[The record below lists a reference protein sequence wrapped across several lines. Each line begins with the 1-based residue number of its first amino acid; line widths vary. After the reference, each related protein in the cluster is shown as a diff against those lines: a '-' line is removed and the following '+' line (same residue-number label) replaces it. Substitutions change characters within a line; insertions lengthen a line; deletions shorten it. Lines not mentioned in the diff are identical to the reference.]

1 MIVSFQ
7 NSALAVLSLL
17 FSFSTASF
25 AQPPVDSSVPTS
37 ASNYV
42 LGPGDQLSLVV
53 ENLSDDFGDKIFRID
68 LGGDIN
74 LPLAGRIH
82 AAGLTIP
89 QFEVQIQRHLARYVK
104 DPQVVVTI
112 AEFNS
117 QPISILGAVNNAG
130 VKQIVG
136 RKTLFEV
143 LSLAGGLR
151 PDAGSV
157 IRITRSLDKGP
168 IPLPD
173 AKTDPTGQFTV
184 ASVNVKA
191 VLNATDPAQNIVVLP
206 GDIISVSKGDVIYAV
221 GSVTRPGGFPL
232 NQDVTLSTLQ
242 VLSLAGGLTNTAAL
256 EKAQILRSVP
266 GSSQPTE
273 IAVNLKRIMA
283 GKAPDMPLQPNDIL
297 FVPNSAAR
305 TFTYKAVDVLALA
318 AVYGRL

>member
-1 MIVSFQ
+1 VAFCLA
-7 NSALAVLSLL
+7 ALAIAG
-17 FSFSTASF
+17 AS
-25 AQPPVDSSVPTS
+25 AQQPPLTTAPSPSG
-37 ASNYV
+37 YV

-53 ENLSDDFGDKIFRID
+53 ENLPDDFANRIFRID

-82 AAGLTIP
+82 AAGLTIS

-157 IRITRSLDKGP
+157 IRITRSLDRGP

-221 GSVTRPGGFPL
+221 GSVTKPGGFPL
-232 NQDVTLSTLQ
+232 NQDLTLSALQ

-256 EKAQILRSVP
+256 EKAHILRSVP

-283 GKAPDMPLQPNDIL
+283 GKSPDIPLQPNDIL

-305 TFTYKAVDVLALA
+305 TYAYKAIDILGLA
-318 AVYGRL
+318 AAYGRI